1 MGFYFESGEVWLIE
15 IILDNSNVVFER
27 LADSGIVRPFALNKT
42 QSFDFVE
49 FFYYVVFVIL
59 HTL

>member
-1 MGFYFESGEVWLIE
+1 MGLFTVGFYFESGEVRLIE

-42 QSFDFVE
+42 QSFG
-49 FFYYVVFVIL
+49 
-59 HTL
+59 